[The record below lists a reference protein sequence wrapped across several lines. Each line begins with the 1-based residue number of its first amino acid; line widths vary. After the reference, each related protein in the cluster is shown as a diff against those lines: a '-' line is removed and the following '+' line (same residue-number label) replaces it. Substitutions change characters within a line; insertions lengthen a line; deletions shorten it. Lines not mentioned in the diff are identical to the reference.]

1 MRMLTSQSS
10 RFTRSQSYTA
20 PEYRASS
27 LHQARTRLNLV
38 APNHP
43 VRGKEKTA
51 EAPRRQG

>member
-1 MRMLTSQSS
+1 MRILTSQSS
-10 RFTRSQSYTA
+10 RFARSQNYTA

-43 VRGKEKTA
+43 VRGKEKTV
-51 EAPRRQG
+51 ESPRRRD